1 MLSATVA
8 IVGRSFTL
16 SRNIAAR
23 LEGLIAYGAT
33 ARISLFIEFANL
45 DRGDEHPFVFVVFGR
60 RGRDISRMSP
70 VVSHDVLHQRA
81 NQSIN
86 TNVAARDHVRLVC
99 VRRSTTASVDS
110 PGLRTALGPRYQS
123 DHQRFQRLIGVADSN
138 LNLMA
143 DGKRG
148 VCSGDGRQAKE

>member
-45 DRGDEHPFVFVVFGR
+45 DRGDEHPFVFVVFGVAVATFPECHRSCLTTCCINGPINPSTPMLLLVITFGWSAYVEVPLR
-60 RGRDISRMSP
+60 RWT
-70 VVSHDVLHQRA
+70 VLA
-81 NQSIN
+81 
-86 TNVAARDHVRLVC
+86 
-99 VRRSTTASVDS
+99 
-110 PGLRTALGPRYQS
+110 
-123 DHQRFQRLIGVADSN
+123 
-138 LNLMA
+138 
-143 DGKRG
+143 
-148 VCSGDGRQAKE
+148 